1 MGIFCGCELASPQ
14 ASLSPYLR
22 VQRTRTQVTL
32 SGPPLA
38 LAREM
43 SRAAVHRHR
52 RARGVGA
59 GSTDSRAN
67 RAHSRICDGDRCRVS
82 GAKLAATVVEGAS
95 TDAVSP
101 FHGGTTRSDCA
112 AGTASRFIRQS
123 ASAQIVSLAESSSMS
138 RSLPRA
144 LCCVAA
150 LSVLAASGA
159 ARAKASAADQAAAET
174 LFNDALKLMDSGQ
187 AARACPKLLESQRL
201 DPGIGTLLNLGPGG
215 RRCVSRRR
223 RAT

>member
-1 MGIFCGCELASPQ
+1 
-14 ASLSPYLR
+14 
-22 VQRTRTQVTL
+22 
-32 SGPPLA
+32 
-38 LAREM
+38 
-43 SRAAVHRHR
+43 
-52 RARGVGA
+52 
-59 GSTDSRAN
+59 
-67 RAHSRICDGDRCRVS
+67 
-82 GAKLAATVVEGAS
+82 
-95 TDAVSP
+95 
-101 FHGGTTRSDCA
+101 
-112 AGTASRFIRQS
+112 
-123 ASAQIVSLAESSSMS
+123 MS